1 MVAAVIG
8 GLWLVVFAPVVV
20 SAVAERRR
28 SSVAA
33 FEATIRGLDR
43 SASGALA
50 LAGPSRLHHVR
61 RTTTRARLRRQ
72 QDVLGLAAVVVV
84 ATVAVALLRFDRTTL
99 AAQAAADQV
108 FVVYFAAVI
117 ARNQRRSRS

>member
-8 GLWLVVFAPVVV
+8 GLWLVVFAPVIV
-20 SAVAERRR
+20 SVIAERRR

-61 RTTTRARLRRQ
+61 RATTRARLRRQ

-84 ATVAVALLRFDRTTL
+84 ATVAVALLRFDRATL

>member
-8 GLWLVVFAPVVV
+8 GLWLVVFAPMIV
-20 SAVAERRR
+20 SVIAERRR

-50 LAGPSRLHHVR
+50 LAGPTRLHHVR

-72 QDVLGLAAVVVV
+72 QDVLGLAAVAVV
-84 ATVAVALLRFDRTTL
+84 ATIALALLRSGRTTL
-99 AAQAAADQV
+99 AAQAIADEV

-117 ARNQRRSRS
+117 ARNHRESRG